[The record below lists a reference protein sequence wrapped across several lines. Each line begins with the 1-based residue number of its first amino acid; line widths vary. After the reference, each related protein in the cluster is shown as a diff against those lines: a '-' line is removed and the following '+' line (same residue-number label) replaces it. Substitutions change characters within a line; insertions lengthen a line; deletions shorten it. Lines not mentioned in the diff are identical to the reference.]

1 MADAILAL
9 GVLLVAGAV
18 GALAGIWWGVLF
30 VGAVLIVYA
39 VADTREALAAPPTDP
54 AAPRDTLERVDYP

>member
-9 GVLLVAGAV
+9 GVLLVAIAV

-30 VGAVLIVYA
+30 VGVVLIVYA
-39 VADTREALAAPPTDP
+39 VVDAREALVAPPADP
-54 AAPRDTLERVDYP
+54 AAPRDTLERVQAP